1 MSDIGWLED
10 DSSAHLPPEAV
21 RRASARVI
29 IAGEISLPFNGWSIW
44 PVELALIEKA
54 QVSRPHGWE
63 SGNAG
68 LDPSKL
74 QHLGE

>member
-1 MSDIGWLED
+1 MRMIPLPTYHLKQSGKPVSG
-10 DSSAHLPPEAV
+10 SSQQERYPCLLMDGAFA
-21 RRASARVI
+21 
-29 IAGEISLPFNGWSIW
+29 
-44 PVELALIEKA
+44 VELALIEMA